1 MNQNSLENL
10 EEKRGVFNRITNFFN
25 SKKKKSGS
33 RRHSDASTDPSSPTS
48 PSSPFSQQED
58 GLKTPTPSL
67 NSRMG
72 AAGGENL
79 SQSSSRSASSSASV
93 LTCEAELPFA
103 DSDSSGRSSVRQVH
117 VCRVSTASDE
127 RHSGNVTPTTP
138 DLATTTHPVVD
149 SSSEQGFAESV
160 VEEVSKRLQV
170 SLEENSLKH
179 TEDGADNHTTLSPLK
194 IPLSKSTEASRSP
207 NLTSIS
213 LGSKK
218 TSVTVGEKGH
228 ITALKGITLGT
239 QSSKSHVI
247 ATQQVDKDSPVTPEE
262 DSGARRRARIFSWD
276 TVATALKPEE
286 EEVLRGDS
294 PVQLHKAIWVE
305 THMGEEDDWE
315 REGEKENDVTNEEK
329 EGFRSDSPPVLAVP
343 VTVIPEDDSNTQE
356 AAESPSTSSE
366 ALLSSGSTPESA
378 ISLALT
384 AGEFQPQPEK
394 PDTGGLSKLQEKRR
408 SGETRVTRKTVSLP
422 SKHKVFAHKVYVSPE
437 PSLDGNEP
445 AGEEYSRDS
454 TTKASDTTKAKPLPS
469 LQNNNAELKA
479 NLEPFPT
486 TDETTLSGTHS
497 PDLLVKEKTES
508 EASDFDDNSE
518 KSDMYRAKSQMVG
531 SRARG
536 QGPNKA
542 TPSIQGV
549 KSASQGRHTTV
560 SGAKTSSSAAG
571 SKAKNVITK
580 DKASTESTRAGTAS
594 HIPPQ
599 RERSNDKT
607 GSMLPTHIDQSTSAT
622 SSASGSNS
630 KIPKRSTSEVHV
642 KSQETP
648 DKSSQTD
655 ATGSVVISKVQKQP
669 RTKESLKSPV
679 SITKAGRKPTFE
691 EAKGEKATPGDI
703 SPIKPTLKMGTN
715 HIKENSDEDNVSIN
729 QVNGVVIDKEESS
742 IKTVHPTDRKSLDVK
757 KQGHNILENNA
768 SMASSSRLPISSPTR
783 KRNNEITETS
793 GIKKM
798 TSSQAD
804 SDRPKTVQKQNSEQQ
819 DLTPD
824 ERPGSETPP
833 PLSESPKK
841 GSMLSTRPT
850 KHTFKRSISH
860 KESDT
865 HKESGSPL
873 PTKQEK
879 PVSLRLSKQID
890 NTKHNK
896 SPVKDSAEP
905 SSSISKLPTRG
916 QRSSNKMISR
926 NITPPDYSS
935 NTSTS
940 KQEDTNQT
948 TKTETAV
955 EAPDSFIADQVKDS
969 AGDDRFKFKSQSTEA
984 EEHMIKLT
992 DNQSSTGEF
1001 KPKVKGTK
1009 EAEESKTSLTNK
1021 KISKTQSIQSNDVTV
1036 TEKTQAKVAPVT
1048 GPGAELLPNS
1058 EAILSLSPVTDVNK
1072 AEADNNRGQA
1082 ETKQQTR
1089 DETPPE
1095 NGSHIQTQEEEMTF
1109 SPKICSIDSE
1119 QNDILETPRTP
1130 DSVQEKETDSAG
1142 LDQDTVA
1149 AHEDVTDISAK
1160 PVLFDG
1166 IHGNLLNRT
1175 DQEVVMAGRVSLN
1188 SERQQRELLKDQTTN
1203 IVLENDRLPAFSR
1216 NLVKDFEVEERS
1228 KEEVGR
1234 KPTEALSRQT
1244 ETVTVFESTKNA
1256 ENQLDKEPLL
1266 LAGEFERLE
1275 KNAKPNERQNDT
1287 AVESADSQ
1295 NSCKREL
1302 KGRTIEDQAE
1312 KDIAEPQK
1320 PTPLSS
1326 EKRCLQ
1332 PDSEKE
1338 PRMVVTD
1345 VVQEKR
1351 TETEQ
1356 TRSAFQQNTDGV
1368 VDAKTKCGVLF
1379 REKSG
1384 SIDKEMDPQMKAPTV
1399 KNEQETKEPLTKD
1412 EKVRDNQSNQDNKH
1426 TDIVKESQTQEPK
1439 ALSTITQSAEGTKEE
1454 SETKASGKNLP
1465 NKISNETAENEV
1477 SSLEDQTTTFSKD
1490 QDVDNETTEESAPA
1504 SAESKCQ
1511 KANLEKQTETEK
1523 APGKTTDSKVI
1534 HIDTTQVGDLSEIK
1548 TAEEET
1554 ERKVS
1559 SAIDSSMKNLVSETT
1574 FTNSQSE
1581 VGIQEDQKSKT
1592 VVDTDE
1598 DITEPEKNKSIS
1610 GGGTHEEKETKT
1622 FGKNLPDEISNETA
1636 ETEVSSLGDQA
1647 TIISRDQDEDMK
1659 QTEENAS
1666 TEKAPGKTIDSKVLQ
1681 MDTTQ
1686 EPSEIKSAEE
1696 EIERK
1701 DSSIKRVENETTLTK
1716 SNKEVSIQEDQ
1727 KSKIV
1732 GDKDKDIT
1740 EPEKNKS
1747 VQSQHPNA
1755 NQEHKPKTETK
1766 EYLKTK
1772 EDTKLPEK
1780 TTEKAA
1786 RKTNKKQEENAIIK
1800 EDGKVENEVTKQ
1812 EEQQMKASKID
1823 AKQES
1828 GPVILEAASIKTSG
1842 EEQKDKTTVVPDQV
1856 LGTDA
1861 QKDDKEAKELL
1872 TKEKEVREHESNL
1885 KNKHTDVIK
1894 ESAKNQSAEGTHEE
1908 NETRA
1913 FGKNLP
1919 DGIPNETAETEV
1931 SHHKDWTTVAAR
1943 GQDEDMKTTEENAST
1958 SAESKCQK
1966 AKLEKQI
1973 ETEKA
1978 PQKTQEVKILQ
1989 TDTTQGISK
1998 TQSTVVTKENTE
2010 SESVKISVNETEI
2023 TNSNSEVSIQ
2033 RIQKSI
2039 IHGDQSEDITKH
2051 EKNMSRIPKCGNA
2064 NPEQE
2069 PRIVTKESLKT
2080 NEDTKLAEETTEKAA
2095 RKTNKKQ
2102 EQQTIIK
2109 DDDRQ
2114 MKTSKTDAKQESGP
2128 VILKDVPTKTSGG
2141 KQEVK
2146 TTVGPDIVLNAT
2158 EADKNYQDTKHRT
2171 KTKGGVKQDLQTSGE
2186 KDINLSDL
2194 LKPTKPSL
2202 IDSSSLLA
2210 TVKPSTPSHSKNE
2223 SPSSWLDVEHHQK
2236 EKKEQNRR
2244 LNASASE
2251 DESLES
2257 DDYDDFIRSIKQG
2270 SIPFSA
2276 PPKRHSHKK
2285 SLSPPFAMPAIK
2297 EDHFE
2302 RTFDPEQFQFGL
2314 SKKSKSL
2321 RDLSPGMVIKE
2332 KAAKREGRTMEKHA
2346 QDKGKHTA
2354 RDQMNSADEVKGQNG
2369 VKEGINIDSGEENKQ
2384 NNGEEPGKPTSRLGR
2399 MSILSSL
2406 LSTPQSSR
2414 KAKKEAT
2421 SASNSTLSSNQ
2432 QQDLPSAGK
2441 KGVVDSPLPG
2451 IDTDKKGVKGTDQG
2465 PPVGAGTCPLIESA
2479 PSSSSPPRLPSFSEI
2494 KLPDHLEKY
2503 LKTNKR
2509 ESEASQGCT
2518 QRNKTTLNS
2527 EGSTVMDHASAAGAA
2542 DVDVGLKGPAGI
2554 PPASNYSQQTSRNGL
2569 STSKPK
2575 IPAVKGFHK
2584 RPGKIV
2590 IHEQA
2595 QFGGEAFELYCDTED
2610 ATTMMLSP
2618 VISVRVIR
2626 GCWLLYEKP
2635 GFQGRI
2641 IALEE
2646 GPTEHIVNVW
2656 AEEGSPTTLNQ
2667 MGQPVQTAPMVIGS
2681 VRLAVRDYSMP
2692 RIDLFA
2698 EVNGL
2703 GRMSS
2708 YCDDTVEIGSYA
2720 MPQTTGSI
2728 KVHSGVWLVYTD
2740 PGFGGLVGVLE
2751 VGEYPCPESWG
2762 FPQPFIG
2769 SLRPLRMGAI
2779 RVEHPNDFQALVFE
2793 KPSFKGE
2800 CIEVNSDMY
2809 NLQEEPEEEKT
2820 DEKQE
2825 NKKTLS
2831 AVGSIKILGGLWVGY
2846 QEVDFEGQQYILE
2859 EGEYPHCSDWGGS
2872 DEGLLSLRPVCTD
2885 FLSPHV
2891 KLFSERNFDTLGLS
2905 VDLLGPVINM
2915 EDVGYGV
2922 KTQSINVMSG
2932 VWVAFEKPGFSGEL
2946 YILEK
2951 GLYGSPEDWGAPN
2964 FKISSIQPVFH
2975 DTLMGT
2981 TKFKVQLYSEPE
2993 FQGRLVALED
3003 SVAALDEDFRPR
3015 SCKVL
3020 AGSWV
3025 AYEGAQFTEN
3035 MYLLEKGE
3043 YPNTEAMGFLSSDT
3057 KVCSIQTVGH
3067 EFSLPS
3073 IVLFSKVGCRGR
3085 RVVLRN
3091 GAVNLL
3097 QTGLDAR
3104 VRSLVVEGG
3113 MWVLYEG
3120 SNYCGRQLLLQPLH
3134 VADLCQFS
3142 GWQRI
3147 GSLRPLLQKQMYF
3160 RLRNRETGCMMS
3172 LTGTLDDIKLMR
3184 VQAVEE
3190 TGGVEQ
3196 IWLYRDGQL
3205 TCKLVEDCSLQTSG
3219 SVVMA
3224 GSRLCVAPE
3233 QGPSNLLWSI
3243 TPDGLVCCHLKPD
3256 LVLEVKGGHQYDK
3269 NQVILNTFDERKLN
3283 QRWTVEIL

>member
-1 MNQNSLENL
+1 MSKSSTLKLKSLFKVKSPEKENKEFKRSGPPKDGETTSPTDKPGTLPAVPGPLSPGGNATMGDDGLPVSPKSKKGKKLLSFRLKRKKSKRKEEGGDVFFPETDELDSISSHRSFDQMSVSTECSFQTESDWDPQSESTSMISFDMSQPYSPTSPTKFFKNL

-3020 AGSWV
+3020 AG
-3025 AYEGAQFTEN
+3025 
-3035 MYLLEKGE
+3035 
-3043 YPNTEAMGFLSSDT
+3043 
-3057 KVCSIQTVGH
+3057 
-3067 EFSLPS
+3067 
-3073 IVLFSKVGCRGR
+3073 
-3085 RVVLRN
+3085 
-3091 GAVNLL
+3091 
-3097 QTGLDAR
+3097 
-3104 VRSLVVEGG
+3104 
-3113 MWVLYEG
+3113 
-3120 SNYCGRQLLLQPLH
+3120 
-3134 VADLCQFS
+3134 
-3142 GWQRI
+3142 
-3147 GSLRPLLQKQMYF
+3147 
-3160 RLRNRETGCMMS
+3160 
-3172 LTGTLDDIKLMR
+3172 
-3184 VQAVEE
+3184 
-3190 TGGVEQ
+3190 
-3196 IWLYRDGQL
+3196 
-3205 TCKLVEDCSLQTSG
+3205 
-3219 SVVMA
+3219 
-3224 GSRLCVAPE
+3224 
-3233 QGPSNLLWSI
+3233 
-3243 TPDGLVCCHLKPD
+3243 
-3256 LVLEVKGGHQYDK
+3256 
-3269 NQVILNTFDERKLN
+3269 RKKS
-3283 QRWTVEIL
+3283 

>member
-1 MNQNSLENL
+1 M
-10 EEKRGVFNRITNFFN
+10 
-25 SKKKKSGS
+25 
-33 RRHSDASTDPSSPTS
+33 
-48 PSSPFSQQED
+48 
-58 GLKTPTPSL
+58 
-67 NSRMG
+67 
-72 AAGGENL
+72 
-79 SQSSSRSASSSASV
+79 
-93 LTCEAELPFA
+93 
-103 DSDSSGRSSVRQVH
+103 
-117 VCRVSTASDE
+117 
-127 RHSGNVTPTTP
+127 
-138 DLATTTHPVVD
+138 
-149 SSSEQGFAESV
+149 
-160 VEEVSKRLQV
+160 
-170 SLEENSLKH
+170 
-179 TEDGADNHTTLSPLK
+179 
-194 IPLSKSTEASRSP
+194 
-207 NLTSIS
+207 
-213 LGSKK
+213 
-218 TSVTVGEKGH
+218 
-228 ITALKGITLGT
+228 
-239 QSSKSHVI
+239 
-247 ATQQVDKDSPVTPEE
+247 
-262 DSGARRRARIFSWD
+262 
-276 TVATALKPEE
+276 
-286 EEVLRGDS
+286 
-294 PVQLHKAIWVE
+294 
-305 THMGEEDDWE
+305 
-315 REGEKENDVTNEEK
+315 
-329 EGFRSDSPPVLAVP
+329 
-343 VTVIPEDDSNTQE
+343 
-356 AAESPSTSSE
+356 
-366 ALLSSGSTPESA
+366 
-378 ISLALT
+378 
-384 AGEFQPQPEK
+384 
-394 PDTGGLSKLQEKRR
+394 
-408 SGETRVTRKTVSLP
+408 
-422 SKHKVFAHKVYVSPE
+422 
-437 PSLDGNEP
+437 
-445 AGEEYSRDS
+445 
-454 TTKASDTTKAKPLPS
+454 
-469 LQNNNAELKA
+469 
-479 NLEPFPT
+479 FPT
-486 TDETTLSGTHS
+486 
-497 PDLLVKEKTES
+497 
-508 EASDFDDNSE
+508 
-518 KSDMYRAKSQMVG
+518 
-531 SRARG
+531 
-536 QGPNKA
+536 
-542 TPSIQGV
+542 
-549 KSASQGRHTTV
+549 
-560 SGAKTSSSAAG
+560 
-571 SKAKNVITK
+571 
-580 DKASTESTRAGTAS
+580 
-594 HIPPQ
+594 
-599 RERSNDKT
+599 
-607 GSMLPTHIDQSTSAT
+607 
-622 SSASGSNS
+622 
-630 KIPKRSTSEVHV
+630 
-642 KSQETP
+642 
-648 DKSSQTD
+648 
-655 ATGSVVISKVQKQP
+655 
-669 RTKESLKSPV
+669 
-679 SITKAGRKPTFE
+679 
-691 EAKGEKATPGDI
+691 
-703 SPIKPTLKMGTN
+703 
-715 HIKENSDEDNVSIN
+715 
-729 QVNGVVIDKEESS
+729 
-742 IKTVHPTDRKSLDVK
+742 
-757 KQGHNILENNA
+757 
-768 SMASSSRLPISSPTR
+768 
-783 KRNNEITETS
+783 
-793 GIKKM
+793 
-798 TSSQAD
+798 
-804 SDRPKTVQKQNSEQQ
+804 
-819 DLTPD
+819 
-824 ERPGSETPP
+824 
-833 PLSESPKK
+833 

-1001 KPKVKGTK
+1001 KPKGKGTK

-1048 GPGAELLPNS
+1048 GPDAELLPNS
-1058 EAILSLSPVTDVNK
+1058 EAILSLSPVIDVNK

-1095 NGSHIQTQEEEMTF
+1095 NGSHIQTQEQEMTF

-1175 DQEVVMAGRVSLN
+1175 DQEVMAGRVSLN

-1384 SIDKEMDPQMKAPTV
+1384 SIDKEMDLQMKASTM

-1598 DITEPEKNKSIS
+1598 DITKPEKNKSIS

-1666 TEKAPGKTIDSKVLQ
+1666 TGKAPGKTIDSKVLQ

-1978 PQKTQEVKILQ
+1978 PQKTPEVKILQ

-2010 SESVKISVNETEI
+2010 SESVKSSVNETEI

-2332 KAAKREGRTMEKHA
+2332 KAAKREGRTIEKHA

-2575 IPAVKGFHK
+2575 VGF
-2584 RPGKIV
+2584 
-2590 IHEQA
+2590 
-2595 QFGGEAFELYCDTED
+2595 LYSVQYFLIISKV
-2610 ATTMMLSP
+2610 LS
-2618 VISVRVIR
+2618 
-2626 GCWLLYEKP
+2626 
-2635 GFQGRI
+2635 
-2641 IALEE
+2641 
-2646 GPTEHIVNVW
+2646 
-2656 AEEGSPTTLNQ
+2656 
-2667 MGQPVQTAPMVIGS
+2667 
-2681 VRLAVRDYSMP
+2681 
-2692 RIDLFA
+2692 
-2698 EVNGL
+2698 
-2703 GRMSS
+2703 
-2708 YCDDTVEIGSYA
+2708 
-2720 MPQTTGSI
+2720 
-2728 KVHSGVWLVYTD
+2728 
-2740 PGFGGLVGVLE
+2740 
-2751 VGEYPCPESWG
+2751 
-2762 FPQPFIG
+2762 
-2769 SLRPLRMGAI
+2769 
-2779 RVEHPNDFQALVFE
+2779 
-2793 KPSFKGE
+2793 
-2800 CIEVNSDMY
+2800 
-2809 NLQEEPEEEKT
+2809 
-2820 DEKQE
+2820 
-2825 NKKTLS
+2825 
-2831 AVGSIKILGGLWVGY
+2831 
-2846 QEVDFEGQQYILE
+2846 
-2859 EGEYPHCSDWGGS
+2859 
-2872 DEGLLSLRPVCTD
+2872 
-2885 FLSPHV
+2885 
-2891 KLFSERNFDTLGLS
+2891 
-2905 VDLLGPVINM
+2905 
-2915 EDVGYGV
+2915 
-2922 KTQSINVMSG
+2922 
-2932 VWVAFEKPGFSGEL
+2932 
-2946 YILEK
+2946 ILEK
-2951 GLYGSPEDWGAPN
+2951 
-2964 FKISSIQPVFH
+2964 
-2975 DTLMGT
+2975 
-2981 TKFKVQLYSEPE
+2981 
-2993 FQGRLVALED
+2993 
-3003 SVAALDEDFRPR
+3003 
-3015 SCKVL
+3015 
-3020 AGSWV
+3020 
-3025 AYEGAQFTEN
+3025 
-3035 MYLLEKGE
+3035 
-3043 YPNTEAMGFLSSDT
+3043 
-3057 KVCSIQTVGH
+3057 
-3067 EFSLPS
+3067 
-3073 IVLFSKVGCRGR
+3073 
-3085 RVVLRN
+3085 
-3091 GAVNLL
+3091 
-3097 QTGLDAR
+3097 
-3104 VRSLVVEGG
+3104 
-3113 MWVLYEG
+3113 
-3120 SNYCGRQLLLQPLH
+3120 
-3134 VADLCQFS
+3134 
-3142 GWQRI
+3142 
-3147 GSLRPLLQKQMYF
+3147 
-3160 RLRNRETGCMMS
+3160 
-3172 LTGTLDDIKLMR
+3172 
-3184 VQAVEE
+3184 
-3190 TGGVEQ
+3190 
-3196 IWLYRDGQL
+3196 
-3205 TCKLVEDCSLQTSG
+3205 
-3219 SVVMA
+3219 
-3224 GSRLCVAPE
+3224 
-3233 QGPSNLLWSI
+3233 
-3243 TPDGLVCCHLKPD
+3243 
-3256 LVLEVKGGHQYDK
+3256 
-3269 NQVILNTFDERKLN
+3269 
-3283 QRWTVEIL
+3283 